1 MRHSQTRTAETMSM
15 KKTEIKA
22 VHAHDVGEILRKYDQ
37 YDEFA
42 QNRMTCYVCGKLV
55 NEDNMAGL
63 RRSGNKLE
71 FACEETAC
79 YGAILKSVTGK

>member
-1 MRHSQTRTAETMSM
+1 MMSM

-22 VHAHDVGEILRKYDQ
+22 VHAHDVAEILRKYDQ
-37 YDEFA
+37 YDAFME
-42 QNRMTCYVCGKLV
+42 NRMMCYVCGKPV

-71 FACEETAC
+71 FACAEVAC
-79 YGAILKSVTGK
+79 YSVILKSITGK

>member
-1 MRHSQTRTAETMSM
+1 MSM

-22 VHAHDVGEILRKYDQ
+22 VHAHDVEEILRKYDQ

-42 QNRMTCYVCGKLV
+42 ENRMTCYVCGKLV

-79 YGAILKSVTGK
+79 YGAILKSITGK